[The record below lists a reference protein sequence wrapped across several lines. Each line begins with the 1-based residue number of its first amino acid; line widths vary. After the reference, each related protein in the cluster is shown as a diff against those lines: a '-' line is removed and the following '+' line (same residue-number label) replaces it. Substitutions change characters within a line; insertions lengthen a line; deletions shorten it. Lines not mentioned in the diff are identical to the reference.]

1 MSDGLEAYRGG
12 FVSSTSRYNRLNHY
26 LLRLQPTN
34 DMVLKRKIYAEAIL
48 SNSESRLTYTIYGQR
63 DPKEVAKLLETIEA
77 R

>member
-12 FVSSTSRYNRLNHY
+12 FVSGTSRYERLNHY

-34 DMVLKRKIYAEAIL
+34 DMVLKRKINAEIIL
-48 SNSESRLTYTIYGQR
+48 GSLENRLTYTIFGQR
-63 DPKEVAKLLETIEA
+63 DPKEIIKLMETIET